1 MSRTKF
7 LVAVKFPGNPVKNI
21 LPRPQCIGTADRG
34 PICFYQERKIYFR
47 FRYIIRGAN
56 TAVFS
61 KPSVFGRTRRHRALI
76 CDSVFQLSFLSLS
89 LSLSLSLYLSIY
101 LSFFSSSPTRKHSSP
116 THFHSDRDRAR
127 ASSGTSSAKAR
138 FKLDGSQPKKNVKGS
153 SRTRSFSSY
162 PSRAKRR
169 ERGNKS
175 EISAEEIVFSPTI
188 RQRHNVPARG
198 YLHDPAAFAEIV
210 YVGRA

>member
-76 CDSVFQLSFLSLS
+76 CDSI
-89 LSLSLSLYLSIY
+89 YLSIY
-101 LSFFSSSPTRKHSSP
+101 LFFPRPPPESTAPRHIFTAIAIALVHPVEPVQQKLALSWTGPSRKKTLKGHLGRGPSLAILLV
-116 THFHSDRDRAR
+116 RR
-127 ASSGTSSAKAR
+127 GGKGEIKAR
-138 FKLDGSQPKKNVKGS
+138 FPQRKS
-153 SRTRSFSSY
+153 SSH
-162 PSRAKRR
+162 P
-169 ERGNKS
+169 
-175 EISAEEIVFSPTI
+175 
-188 RQRHNVPARG
+188 Q
-198 YLHDPAAFAEIV
+198 
-210 YVGRA
+210 